1 MPRLFFRRAALGG
14 TAIALCLGAVAPA
27 FAADAPAPAAAAADD
42 ADDATN
48 TIRNTDDIIV
58 SGTKVNQATPITA
71 SVHTFEPQAIVSRSI
86 IENAIAPTADYSQV
100 LLITPSASL
109 VPSSGNGVGLG
120 DAKIALR
127 GFQDGQYN
135 ITIDGIPF
143 GDTNDPTHH
152 STSYF
157 PNGTYDRIIIDR
169 GPGGATDL
177 GQASYGGQV
186 HIISREV
193 DDRFFVENQ
202 AVYGSF
208 DTWMERLTV
217 NSGDIKA
224 LGGLKLI
231 GVGEYKTTNGA
242 LTHQSGDWT
251 NIFVKGELP
260 LGDRAKLTLISAYN
274 HSPFYQSDAGGG
286 ATLAQA
292 AQFGKNFGGI
302 DPSQAAGSGYTNAR
316 TDWNWEIKTT
326 DFEIARLQWNVTD
339 HITFDNKAYTYFYKN
354 FTVSTEDSTDPCNIL
369 STANQCEGTNFT
381 NVKAEGTGIGGTGGK
396 TINGDIGGYTKLNQY
411 RVLGDIAQATWSN
424 PLGILKAGVWYEHA
438 ETKRFRYDYDF
449 TTGAAA
455 GGLGAFYFNAS
466 IMDNGSNW
474 DWKEKTGGIH
484 VETDG
489 SPIPA
494 YIKYDEHS
502 GWDQVQVFAEMAFKL
517 LDDKLTVTPGIKVQS
532 FDRFINTP
540 IASQSARVGIDDHQ
554 TYRPT
559 LPYGTINY
567 LIQPN
572 LSVYAQFAKGF
583 LIPALSASLESSGA
597 NNAAVPV
604 VPVPTKTTNWQAGVV
619 YAGNRLNID
628 ADGYYIL
635 ASNSTYSDPTTDTT
649 VVNANPARYQGI
661 EGQVSYVLVPHLTA
675 LANATVMSSKDEVT
689 GLWLVQS
696 PNDTAT
702 LGLLYNDGIYT
713 FSFLQKFTGR
723 QYADA
728 ANQYVIP
735 AYSYGIASI
744 SAKYRNYSLGVSVT
758 NVFNTQP
765 VQVQSG
771 SGASALYIWQTR
783 RAFQAS
789 FKARF

>member
-1 MPRLFFRRAALGG
+1 MPIHRIRHAAFAC
-14 TAIALCLGAVAPA
+14 TAIALCLGAAAPA
-27 FAADAPAPAAAAADD
+27 FAADTPAADD
-42 ADDATN
+42 DTTN

-58 SGTKVNQATPITA
+58 TGTKVNQATPITA

-86 IENAIAPTADYSQV
+86 IENSIAPTADYSQV

-109 VPSSGNGVGLG
+109 VPASGNGVGLG

-186 HIISREV
+186 HLISREV
-193 DDRFFVENQ
+193 DDKFFIENQ
-202 AVYGSF
+202 AVVGSF

-217 NSGDIKA
+217 NSGKIDS

-242 LTHQSGDWT
+242 LTNQSGDWT

-260 LGDRAKLTLISAYN
+260 LGDNAKLTLISAYN
-274 HSPFYQSDAGGG
+274 HSPFYQSDAAGG
-286 ATLAQA
+286 ATLAQVA
-292 AQFGKNFGGI
+292 RFGLNYGGI
-302 DPSQAAGSGYTNAR
+302 APSQAAGSGYTNAR

-326 DFEIARLQWNVTD
+326 DFQIARLQWNLSD
-339 HITFDNKAYTYFYKN
+339 HITLDNKTYTYFYKN

-369 STANQCEGTNFT
+369 STANQCEGSAYSNA
-381 NVKAEGTGIGGTGGK
+381 KAQGTGIGGSGGSA
-396 TINGDIGGYTKLNQY
+396 IAGDIPGYTKDNQY
-411 RVLGDIAQATWSN
+411 RVWGDIAQATWTS
-424 PLGILKAGVWYEHA
+424 PLGIFKAGLWYEHA

-449 TTGAAA
+449 TSAAAA
-455 GGLGAFYFNAS
+455 GGIGAFTFNSS

-474 DWKEKTGGIH
+474 DWKEKAGGVH
-484 VETDG
+484 LETNG
-489 SPIPA
+489 EPIPA

-502 GWDQVQVFAEMAFKL
+502 GWDQIQFFGEMAFKL

-532 FDRFINTP
+532 FDRFIDTP

-559 LPYGTINY
+559 LPYATINY

-597 NNAAVPV
+597 SNAAVPV

-635 ASNSTYSDPTTDTT
+635 ASNSTYLDPTSDTT

-661 EGQVSYVLVPHLTA
+661 EGQISYVLLPHLTA

-696 PNDTAT
+696 PSDTET
-702 LGLLYNDGIYT
+702 LGLLYNNGIYN

-723 QYADA
+723 QFADA
-728 ANQYVIP
+728 NNQYVIP
-735 AYSYGIASI
+735 AYSYGILSA
-744 SAKYRNYSLGVSVT
+744 SAKIDRYSLGLSVT

-783 RAFQAS
+783 RAYQAS
-789 FKARF
+789 FKMRF